1 MKQSYPIKRGT
12 GNGERVDY
20 WRNCIVEAHHSLL
33 DSCVVVA
40 NYDEQRLL
48 LAEESM
54 TFIRI
59 LPQVTLCLTLAVT
72 DE

>member
-20 WRNCIVEAHHSLL
+20 WRNCIVEAHQSLL

-48 LAEESM
+48 LADTTASDASLNTCGNGRM
-54 TFIRI
+54 KN
-59 LPQVTLCLTLAVT
+59 
-72 DE
+72 